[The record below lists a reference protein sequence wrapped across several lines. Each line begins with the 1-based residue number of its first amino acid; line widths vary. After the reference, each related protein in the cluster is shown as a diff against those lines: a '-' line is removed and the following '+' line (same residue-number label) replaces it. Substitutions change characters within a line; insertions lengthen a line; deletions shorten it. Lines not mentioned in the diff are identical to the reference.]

1 MASKTSVYTEDQF
14 SKALAESLA
23 GFSFKSLKPEQREC
37 IRRLICVKEDVLVIL
52 PTGFGKSII
61 YQLLPK
67 VLEHLHK
74 DETGAVQ
81 FVVIVVSPLDYIRQ
95 QQVSNLTKSNCG
107 VTAAAIGES
116 EEKDQGIS
124 EGKFNVVYG
133 SAEQWLSE
141 RWKKCLQ
148 FGGLHKAKVLV
159 VDEVHTVETWWVIE
173 FHKDN
178 NTSPFFPPRFAPASV
193 FVLNAGVTSGKF

>member
-1 MASKTSVYTEDQF
+1 M
-14 SKALAESLA
+14 LA
-23 GFSFKSLKPEQREC
+23 
-37 IRRLICVKEDVLVIL
+37 IL

-74 DETGAVQ
+74 DETVTVQ
-81 FVVIVVSPLDYIRQ
+81 FVVIVVSPLDYIRE

-107 VTAAAIGES
+107 VTAAAIRDS
-116 EEKDQGIS
+116 EKKDQGIS

-133 SAEQWLSE
+133 SAEQWLRE

-148 FGGLHKAKVLV
+148 FGGLHKGNVLV
-159 VDEVHTVETWWVIE
+159 VDEVHTVETW
-173 FHKDN
+173 
-178 NTSPFFPPRFAPASV
+178 
-193 FVLNAGVTSGKF
+193 